1 MSYFPFFMEIGQK
14 SALVV
19 GGGRVALRKI
29 ERLLPFGVSL
39 TVVSPVF
46 CEEIEKMEGICRRL
60 KHFQAEDTE
69 GMLFVI
75 GATNDEGVNA
85 EIAAACKARGIPVN
99 IVDDAENCTF
109 LFPALIKR
117 GAFVA
122 GFSTGGASPLAARYL
137 REQVE
142 EILPTG
148 FEAALSLMA
157 QVRGPVRQAV
167 PEGTARERVL
177 RAIFKL
183 ALEKN
188 GGVSSEEI
196 EEIIRKEGEV

>member
-14 SALVV
+14 PALVV

-46 CEEIEKMEGICRRL
+46 CEEIEKMEGIRRL
-60 KHFQAEDTE
+60 SRCFRAEDTE

-75 GATNDEGVNA
+75 GATNDEGVHA
-85 EIAAACKARGIPVN
+85 EVAAACKARGIPVN
-99 IVDDAENCTF
+99 IVDDAAKCTF
-109 LFPALIKR
+109 FFPALIKR
-117 GAFVA
+117 GALVA

-137 REQVE
+137 RERVE
-142 EILPTG
+142 EALPTG
-148 FEAALSLMA
+148 LEAVLSLMGE
-157 QVRGPVRQAV
+157 VRERVRQAV
-167 PEGTARERVL
+167 PEAAARERVL
-177 RAIFKL
+177 RAIFSL

-188 GGVSSEEI
+188 GSVSSEEI
-196 EEIIRKEGEV
+196 EEIIGKEGEA